1 MSREV
6 KKKAIFK
13 TENDKKKRERKYF
26 SLSISTSEIH
36 VVLKDSEKTF
46 KTFKKVESFSIM
58 SDYKDPKE
66 V

>member
-1 MSREV
+1 MI
-6 KKKAIFK
+6 K
-13 TENDKKKRERKYF
+13 KKKREREYF